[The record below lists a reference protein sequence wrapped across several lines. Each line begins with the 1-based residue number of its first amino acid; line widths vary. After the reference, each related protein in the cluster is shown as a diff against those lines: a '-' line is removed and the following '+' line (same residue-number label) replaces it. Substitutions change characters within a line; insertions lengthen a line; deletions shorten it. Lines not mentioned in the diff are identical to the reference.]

1 MAQCIVIGPVCV
13 FAVGGVC
20 VFKGS
25 RTKTIHFSSRTRQIG
40 PWHSLHLTLLPEHG
54 SLWNKRMLQ
63 GWKEYI
69 SELFADNRN
78 SEPAPTAQKT
88 GCKPLVKELRRHCI
102 TWQGAK

>member
-1 MAQCIVIGPVCV
+1 MALSSFDAAARTWVIME
-13 FAVGGVC
+13 
-20 VFKGS
+20 
-25 RTKTIHFSSRTRQIG
+25 Q
-40 PWHSLHLTLLPEHG
+40 EE
-54 SLWNKRMLQ
+54 MLQ
-63 GWKEYI
+63 VWKEYI